1 MRFDPVHG
9 PVNFSVSPQI
19 AAQLHKHLPVAA
31 TLLLTVMIGLQVSK
45 LVWLLI
51 PLPEPA
57 PASAPAAP
65 QPGNSTRARAQNI
78 NQLTSARL
86 FGQFQ
91 REEASAATVA
101 DAPDTNLRLK
111 LRGILATDDAKRSR
125 ALIEAANGELLSYA
139 VGSDVPG
146 GAKLHSIHPD
156 RVLLSRGG
164 RLETLRLEKDAP
176 IPDGSVVTTA
186 AASSARG
193 AGSAAQILGTD
204 TAAKLTDI
212 RNTLLEDP
220 TKASNFLRLQP
231 ARVNGQMKGYRIY
244 PGRDRDLF
252 REAGLRPGDIV
263 TAVNGISLDDP
274 ARGLQLLGDLS
285 TASQINLQIERGGQ
299 AQSLSVTLN

>member
-19 AAQLHKHLPVAA
+19 VAQLHKHLPGVA
-31 TLLLTVMIGLQVSK
+31 TLLLTALIGLQVSK
-45 LVWLLI
+45 LVWLLV

-57 PASAPAAP
+57 PASVAPAP
-65 QPGNSTRARAQNI
+65 QNGNAVSARSRNI
-78 NQLTSARL
+78 NQLTSAHL
-86 FGQFQ
+86 FGRFQ
-91 REEASAATVA
+91 REDTVVATVA

-139 VGSDVPG
+139 IGSDVPG

-156 RVLLSRGG
+156 RALLSRGG

-186 AASSARG
+186 TAGLTRG
-193 AGSAAQILGTD
+193 VGSAAQILGSD

-231 ARVNGQMKGYRIY
+231 ARVNGAMKGYRIY
-244 PGRDRDLF
+244 PGRDRELF